1 MAAETQRM
9 AGVFEEF
16 IRRWPDHWLAFQPV
30 FHG

>member
-1 MAAETQRM
+1 VQRM

-16 IRRWPDHWLAFQPV
+16 ISRWPDQWLAFQPV